1 MYPTP
6 GRTLKWLILCSVSL
20 TSSAL
25 YAQGNK
31 GSATAAK
38 VPAPVDSM
46 QYYNDTKRPAIS
58 DTSIVEYAP
67 TIQADGR
74 TIIFEAQEG
83 NGFKLFES
91 KFNGTEWGK
100 GVPLTRINQAAGA
113 GALIG
118 GPSISFDG
126 NTLYFFKDGAADTGM
141 DIFVSKRLADGWG
154 EAVSLGAPVNS
165 AGYEAFPSISADGK
179 SLYFVRINKDGPRS
193 KIYRKAEMFCT
204 SVFRSVLDSLGK
216 WSVPEKLPWPV
227 NLDCEKAPR
236 IMADGRTLIF
246 SSNRPGGKG
255 GFDMYQTRLNE
266 LGEWTAP
273 ENLAFVNSASDD
285 ILPCISAKGDM
296 MYYTYDA
303 RDIFSVVIPPKLR
316 QFANTVIQGFVTDE
330 DTKSGVTADIVVT
343 DAVTSQ
349 VFANL
354 ASNGDD
360 GRFTVVLP
368 AGRKFVLDFRS
379 AGYSNFTYTLDL
391 RKSKAYSEVPLD
403 VKLFRS
409 AFVSLTITDKDL
421 FEPLAAT
428 VTVSDDQGKKVRE
441 LTSKASDGKVRIEV
455 PLGGRYRIDVQVP
468 RYQTGNMEFNIANL
482 VYYRN
487 FEKFIELQHEKVE
500 VQLNI
505 SDRNSNARVKS
516 KVVLRNTSRDEVI
529 EVDGNQPI
537 QVRTGDRYEVEVT
550 SDQGYAFNSTVLDLS
565 SGNAVVPP
573 VDIAL
578 MKLEKN
584 ALLELKD
591 IVFEYNSAQLSD
603 VSFVELDRVVKLIR
617 ENPTLKVQ
625 IDAHTDDVGSDVN
638 NLILSNKRAKSVMDY
653 LITAQVPVSRVSSKG
668 FGEAAPKHKNDTP
681 ENRALNRRVEIRV
694 IGI

>member
-1 MYPTP
+1 MVAKGLVVVCAVAGP
-6 GRTLKWLILCSVSL
+6 V
-20 TSSAL
+20 AL
-25 YAQGNK
+25 HGQGGKAGANPAQPV
-31 GSATAAK
+31 A
-38 VPAPVDSM
+38 VDSM

-74 TIIFEAQEG
+74 TIIYEAQSG
-83 NGFKLFES
+83 SGFKLFES
-91 KFNGTEWGK
+91 QLEGSVWGK
-100 GVPLTRINQAAGA
+100 GVPLTRINESTDAA
-113 GALIG
+113 ALIG

-126 NTLYFFKDGAADTGM
+126 NTLYFFKEGSAQTGL
-141 DIFVSKRLADGWG
+141 DIYVSRRLSDGWG
-154 EAVSLGAPVNS
+154 APESLGEPVNS
-165 AGYEAFPSISADGK
+165 SGYEAFPSISADGK
-179 SLYFVRINKDGPRS
+179 TLFFVRVNKDGPRS
-193 KIYRKAEMFCT
+193 KIYRKVEMFCT
-204 SVFRSVLDSLGK
+204 SIYKSVRDSLGR
-216 WSVPEKLPWPV
+216 WSVPEKLPWPI

-296 MYYTYDA
+296 MYYTYNA

-330 DTKSGVTADIVVT
+330 DTHGGITADILVT
-343 DAVTSQ
+343 DATTSQ

-354 ASNGDD
+354 KSNPDD

-368 AGRKFVLDFRS
+368 AGRKFVLDFKS
-379 AGYSNFTYTLDL
+379 PGYSNFTQTLDL
-391 RKSKAYSEVPLD
+391 RRSRTYSEVPLD

-409 AFVSLTITDKDL
+409 AFVSLTVTDKEL

-428 VTVSDDQGKKVRE
+428 VIVKDEKGQTVKE
-441 LTSKASDGKVRIEV
+441 LSSKAADGKVRIEL
-455 PLGGRYRIDVQVP
+455 PLVGKYQIEVQIP
-468 RYQTGNMEFNIANL
+468 RYQPGTIEFNSGGL

-487 FEKFIELQHEKVE
+487 FEKFIELQHEKVG

-505 SDRNSNARVKS
+505 ADRNSNARVKS
-516 KVVLRNTSRDEVI
+516 KVVIRNTTNDEVI
-529 EVDGNQPI
+529 EVEGNQLV
-537 QVRTGDRYEVEVT
+537 QLRAGDRYEVEVT

-565 SGNAVVPP
+565 GDHPAMVNAP
-573 VDIAL
+573 VDIGL

-591 IVFEYNSAQLSD
+591 IVFEYNSAQLTD
-603 VSFVELDRVVKLIR
+603 VSFVELERVVKLIR
-617 ENPTLKVQ
+617 ENPTLKIQ

-638 NLILSNKRAKSVMDY
+638 NMILSNKRAKSVMDY
-653 LITAQVPVSRVSSKG
+653 LLAAQVPSGRVSSKG
-668 FGEAAPKHKNDTP
+668 FGETAPKHKNDTP